1 MITLKEMEMAQQ
13 FHQERIKESLRK
25 AEMRRRFEALALP
38 PPHRQAMARL
48 GDTLVRIGT
57 RLQTADPRH
66 QPTAGLKST
75 GIT

>member
-1 MITLKEMEMAQQ
+1 MITPKEIEMAQQ

-25 AEMRRRFEALALP
+25 AEMRRRFKVLEPP
-38 PPHRQAMARL
+38 PPHRQALARL

-57 RLQTADPRH
+57 RLQMADPRH
-66 QPTAGLKST
+66 QPAAKLKST